1 LPFLLGMSFLVSQT
15 VNSKSVKAITE
26 TLIGLFDLAESEG
39 KLFQKKFI
47 STAVIIIVAW
57 VAALLFVV
65 AMIFFMA
72 GAYYF
77 LIEQLPLYQVYLIMG
92 GICFFV
98 MGMMIWIAVRMNR

>member
-1 LPFLLGMSFLVSQT
+1 M
-15 VNSKSVKAITE
+15 
-26 TLIGLFDLAESEG
+26 
-39 KLFQKKFI
+39 
-47 STAVIIIVAW
+47 IIIVAC

-65 AMIFFMA
+65 AMIFLMA

-92 GICFFV
+92 GICLLV